1 MDGRSY
7 RRVFSTVEEA
17 VEWITSRQSLG
28 MRPGL
33 RRMQWLMERLDHP
46 ERRLRYIHVAGTNGK
61 GSTCAFLTHVLR
73 RAGYDVG
80 TFTSPF
86 LERYQNRI
94 QYNLRDIEDDAL
106 VELAGRL
113 KPLADELERTELGPP
128 TMFELSTALAI
139 LYYATVVYPDYVVWE
154 TGLGGRLDST
164 NIVAPVA
171 TVITNIGRDHMDVL
185 GDTIEQIAAE
195 KAGIIKNGVPL
206 VTAVAQPEA
215 FAVIESVARE
225 RKAPVYR
232 FGRDF
237 TVDVR
242 SSALN
247 EQAFDFHG
255 PYRTIPDVRISMNGA
270 HQIAN
275 AAVALMTIEVL
286 RQYFALVVEDED
298 LYAAMRETFWK
309 GRLEMI
315 EGPPRVLL
323 DGAHN
328 PEGAQALAD
337 ALGSVY
343 RYRRLNVMVG
353 MMAAKDHAEFLRR
366 IVPLADAVIATEP
379 SFRNRLEA
387 AALAERIR
395 RAADE
400 TGKSLD
406 VVTEPD
412 WRVAL
417 EKLVRMTGPD
427 DLAVVTGSLYLVSDA
442 RAALLRL
449 PASEKGW

>member
-1 MDGRSY
+1 
-7 RRVFSTVEEA
+7 
-17 VEWITSRQSLG
+17 
-28 MRPGL
+28 
-33 RRMQWLMERLDHP
+33 
-46 ERRLRYIHVAGTNGK
+46 
-61 GSTCAFLTHVLR
+61 
-73 RAGYDVG
+73 
-80 TFTSPF
+80 
-86 LERYQNRI
+86 
-94 QYNLRDIEDDAL
+94 
-106 VELAGRL
+106 
-113 KPLADELERTELGPP
+113 
-128 TMFELSTALAI
+128 
-139 LYYATVVYPDYVVWE
+139 
-154 TGLGGRLDST
+154 
-164 NIVAPVA
+164 
-171 TVITNIGRDHMDVL
+171 
-185 GDTIEQIAAE
+185 
-195 KAGIIKNGVPL
+195 
-206 VTAVAQPEA
+206 
-215 FAVIESVARE
+215 
-225 RKAPVYR
+225 
-232 FGRDF
+232 
-237 TVDVR
+237 
-242 SSALN
+242 
-247 EQAFDFHG
+247 
-255 PYRTIPDVRISMNGA
+255 MNGA